1 MARGFI
7 GVNKI
12 VTTSSI
18 GDIKLP
24 KSKVFSGCCRKNKK
38 EISSRSSYQ

>member
-12 VTTSSI
+12 ATTTSI
-18 GDIKLP
+18 GDIKLQ
-24 KSKVFSGCCRKNKK
+24 SKVFQEAAEK
-38 EISSRSSYQ
+38 